1 METSQLRTVLWL
13 RWRLTKNQWA
23 RGGQVSAALSLAVV
37 VIVSVVG
44 LAGSLAG
51 VLLGV
56 LRLADEPPRTLLL
69 VWDGL
74 IFAFLFFWIIGVVSN
89 IQRSETIDMGKML
102 HLPVSLRGLF
112 LINFLA
118 SHLTLSIALFLPG
131 MLGLTLGLAL
141 GRGIAMLALLPL
153 IVGCLFMIT
162 AWTYCLRG
170 WLVTLMVNPRRRR
183 AVIAMVTFLF
193 ILIVQLPN
201 LAGNLMARQQR
212 QGRPAIVAAPEASE
226 TPRSPTVSDETGRN
240 QWVDTAHRVVPFLWP
255 AQGAMCLA
263 QGRVGPALWGSAGTL
278 LLGSLG
284 LARAYRTTIRF
295 YGGVGTATTKKR
307 RRQKPKRAR
316 QVSRS
321 ARSFLEIRLPGVS
334 GEAAALALASFRSM
348 MRAPEIK
355 MMLGTNVLI
364 LFFLGM
370 MTLFGETKRPDA
382 AFKPLVV
389 TLAVAVTYFGL
400 LQLMFNQFG
409 HDRNGFRTLVLV
421 PAQRTHI
428 LLGKNIALIPF
439 VLGIGGIFLL
449 LVQILVA
456 IPFLI
461 VVAGALQLLTAFL
474 SVSLLGNLLSILL
487 PYRVAAGSMKPTKTA
502 ATVTFLIFLSHM
514 LFPLAIAPLFLVP
527 LLGWLLGKLDW
538 LPMGVIHCL
547 LAALILGVFVVLYG
561 ISLPPLGRLLG
572 RREQKILEVVTQ
584 EVE

>member
-37 VIVSVVG
+37 AIVSVVG

-56 LRLADEPPRTLLL
+56 LRLADEPPQTLLL

-89 IQRSETIDMGKML
+89 IQRSETIDVGKML

-131 MLGLTLGLAL
+131 MLGLVLGLAL
-141 GRGIAMLALLPL
+141 GRGVAMLAMVPL
-153 IVGCLFMIT
+153 ILGCLFMVT

-183 AVIAMVTFLF
+183 AVIAIVTFLF
-193 ILIVQLPN
+193 ILICQLPN
-201 LAGNLMARQQR
+201 LATHLMARQKR
-212 QGRPAIVAAPEASE
+212 QARPPVAAAPNESQTQQSPTASE
-226 TPRSPTVSDETGRN
+226 RTGRN
-240 QWVDTAHRVVPFLWP
+240 QWVDTAHQVVPFLWP
-255 AQGAMCLA
+255 AQGALCLA
-263 QGRVGPALWGSAGTL
+263 QGRIGPALWGSVGTL

-295 YGGVGTATTKKR
+295 YAGVGTKKR
-307 RRQKPKRAR
+307 RRQKPRRPR
-316 QVSRS
+316 QVSPS
-321 ARSFLEIRLPGVS
+321 AGSLLEMRLPGVP

-355 MMLGTNVLI
+355 MMLGSNVLI

-370 MTLFGETKRPDA
+370 MTLFGETKRPDP
-382 AFKPLVV
+382 AFTPLVV
-389 TLAVAVTYFGL
+389 TLAVAATYFGL

-409 HDRNGFRTLVLV
+409 YDRNGFRILVLV
-421 PAQRTHI
+421 PAQRTRI

-439 VLGIGGIFLL
+439 ALGIGGTLLL
-449 LVQILVA
+449 LVKFLVA
-456 IPFLI
+456 APFLI
-461 VVAGALQLLTAFL
+461 VMAGTLQLFTAFL
-474 SVSLLGNLLSILL
+474 SVSFLGNLLSILL
-487 PYRVAAGSMKPTKTA
+487 PYRIAPGSMKPTKTA

-514 LFPLAIAPLFLVP
+514 LFPLAMVPLFLVP
-527 LLGWLLGKLDW
+527 LLGWLLGRLGW
-538 LPMGVIHCL
+538 LSPGVTHCL
-547 LAALILGVFVVLYG
+547 LAGLILGVFVLLYR

-572 RREQKILEVVTQ
+572 RREQKILAVVTQ